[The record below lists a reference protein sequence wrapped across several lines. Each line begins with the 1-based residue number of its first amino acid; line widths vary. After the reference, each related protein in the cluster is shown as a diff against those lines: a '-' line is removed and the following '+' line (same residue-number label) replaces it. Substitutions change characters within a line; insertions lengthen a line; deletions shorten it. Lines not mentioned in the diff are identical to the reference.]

1 MNHPAPAKRSF
12 GATLIAVAWSFI
24 GLRRKRD
31 FDADAAGAM
40 DPRYVIAAA
49 LAGTALLVMVLLL
62 AVRVAVSGT

>member
-1 MNHPAPAKRSF
+1 MKHPVKRSF

-40 DPRYVIAAA
+40 DPRYVLAAA
-49 LAGTALLVMVLLL
+49 FVGAAMFIGALLL
-62 AVRVAVSGT
+62 AVTVAVAGP

>member
-1 MNHPAPAKRSF
+1 MSLPVKRSF

-40 DPRYVIAAA
+40 NPIYVIAAA
-49 LAGTALLVMVLLL
+49 LAGAALFIAVLLL
-62 AVRVAVSGT
+62 AVTVAVSGP